1 MYFETKFRNSRMAS
15 QTFSAKTLIFIL
27 QCGGDCLEKAFPTVV
42 GIKVFEAFVFRVREI
57 VAYDFVGYEIWK
69 FFVEIEKL
77 HVKYARLFDVGF
89 FHEFVGRKTGDS
101 AKV

>member
-1 MYFETKFRNSRMAS
+1 MAS

-27 QCGGDCLEKAFPTVV
+27 QCGGDYLEKAFPTVA

-77 HVKYARLFDVGF
+77 HVKYARLFDVGLF
-89 FHEFVGRKTGDS
+89 REFVGCKTWSSVKIGNF
-101 AKV
+101 

>member
-1 MYFETKFRNSRMAS
+1 MAS

-27 QCGGDCLEKAFPTVV
+27 QCGGDYLEKSFLTVA

-57 VAYDFVGYEIWK
+57 VAYNFLGYEIWK

-77 HVKYARLFDVGF
+77 HAKYARLFGVGLF
-89 FHEFVGRKTGDS
+89 REFVGCKTGNF
-101 AKV
+101 AKIGNF